1 MSAKLED
8 RVETLEANVLEQEHR
23 LITSIV
29 NFVQRNKWPK
39 NSEKRSAVVKA
50 LFWNL
55 LPKAGPV
62 AAGVTIISLITVY
75 LAYQA
80 NLKIENQNIL
90 MAVQNELQESQR
102 RSSLNIEISAIMD
115 KINDERNP
123 NYEKGQKDSE
133 HTKKGHK
140 VAPYILSDITA
151 ARIAAISR
159 SLKPY
164 RNLKID
170 NESIEEFRQK
180 LSGSWSAFGATPKF
194 DILEFMEKD
203 IHSPE
208 REQLFV
214 ALQTMRISFSNIG
227 RNSDF
232 SYVILKDLDLGNSDF
247 RTVRLQKSRLDGSRV
262 SYSIFDGGVY
272 NQTSFKSVNGT
283 SSTFIEADLKE
294 TDFSNS
300 SISGVDFSRADLS
313 NSLFIGATYIQANF
327 SGATM
332 SGVDLTNSNVSG
344 SDFTDVE
351 DFNKIKFNNT
361 LIEGVKGISPE
372 LLEYALK
379 NGATDDWSS
388 YNEKINKI
396 NN

>member
-1 MSAKLED
+1 MSDTLEN
-8 RVETLEANVLEQEHR
+8 RVETLETNVLEQEHR
-23 LITSIV
+23 LLASIV
-29 NFVQRNKWPK
+29 NFARRNRWPK
-39 NSEKRSAVVKA
+39 GSEKRSAVIKA

-115 KINDERNP
+115 QINKERNP
-123 NYEKGQKDSE
+123 DYQKSLKDGE

-170 NESIEEFRQK
+170 NKSIEEYRQK
-180 LSGSWSAFGATPKF
+180 VSGSWSVFGATPKF

-247 RTVRLQKSRLDGSRV
+247 RTVRLQKSKLDGSRV
-262 SYSIFDGGVY
+262 SYSIFDNGVY
-272 NQTSFKSVNGT
+272 SKTSFKSVSGT
-283 SSTFIEADLKE
+283 SATFIDVDLKE
-294 TDFSNS
+294 ADFSFS
-300 SISGVDFSRADLS
+300 SISSADFSRSDLTGS
-313 NSLFIGATYIQANF
+313 KFIGATYIQANF
-327 SGATM
+327 SKAIM
-332 SGVDLTNSNVSG
+332 SGVDLTNANISG

-351 DFNKIKFNNT
+351 GFKDIRFNNT
-361 LIEGVKGISPE
+361 LIENIQGVTPE
-372 LLEYALK
+372 LAEYALK
-379 NGATDDWSS
+379 NGATIDWTS
-388 YNEKINKI
+388 YNEIISKADD
-396 NN
+396 